1 MAYVTCLIVFY
12 VCKCLHFI
20 NHVVKFSFRIYLYNI
35 VKYVLKDNCLNF
47 FSISSKPLDNAS
59 KLAQMVEKKLEE
71 YYKMDEKGLIKV
83 TVTSKQWLFGICCI
97 PNQSSLCSSVF

>member
-1 MAYVTCLIVFY
+1 MF
-12 VCKCLHFI
+12 
-20 NHVVKFSFRIYLYNI
+20 
-35 VKYVLKDNCLNF
+35 F

-83 TVTSKQWLFGICCI
+83 TVNNSGSTETLLLLTKAACAHQFPSIDLGITKMDL
-97 PNQSSLCSSVF
+97 QF